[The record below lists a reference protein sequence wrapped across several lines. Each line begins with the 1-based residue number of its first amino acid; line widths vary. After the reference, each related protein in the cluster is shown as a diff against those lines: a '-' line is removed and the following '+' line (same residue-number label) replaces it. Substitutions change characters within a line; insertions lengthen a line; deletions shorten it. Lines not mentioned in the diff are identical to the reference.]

1 MRYVR
6 PNAILWTGG
15 ALLLLALVTW
25 LFDILPF
32 PGTRFPAWVIPLA
45 LGLSL
50 SALGASL
57 KFNEIQ
63 AAFGHRTARYWFN
76 AVVGAA
82 LAVGIITV
90 VSVLA
95 IRHAYRW
102 DLTENRRHSL
112 SSQTIK
118 ILQSLPTDVTATAF
132 FRTDQPGKRTAE
144 ELFRQYES
152 YSGGKFKA
160 KTVDPDREPGLA
172 RRYAVETYGTIV
184 LETKTKSE
192 KVLDAEEEKFT
203 NGLLKV
209 TRAGKRV
216 VYVVKGHGERE
227 VTRTDRP
234 GLSEAKAAMERANYE
249 VKDLLLARDGKV
261 PDDAALVL
269 VPGPKTDLFPPE
281 LDALDKYIARG
292 GKALFTVDPFRGEG
306 MKKYL
311 AKYGITL
318 GDDLVIEINP
328 VGQLFGIGPQVP
340 VVSQYDPH
348 PITKE
353 MGGLTTLFPLTRSVT
368 PAKTPPKGVTLQP
381 LAQTSDQSWG
391 ETDPLVLQ
399 KEQASRDPHEKR
411 GPLPV
416 AVVATIDA
424 TTPAGG
430 KKDAKARLVVLGTS
444 DLASNQYLGAAGNR
458 DFFLNAVSWLAE
470 EEDLIAIRPKDL
482 RVAPVILTAA
492 QEQVIRWLSLVILPG
507 AAMLCGIAVILRRRK
522 SS

>member
-192 KVLDAEEEKFT
+192 KVLDAE
-203 NGLLKV
+203 
-209 TRAGKRV
+209 
-216 VYVVKGHGERE
+216 
-227 VTRTDRP
+227 
-234 GLSEAKAAMERANYE
+234 LSEAKAAMERANYE
-249 VKDLLLARDGKV
+249 VKDLLLARAGKV